1 MESASANRWIIGK
14 LAVAILILANGA
26 CAGYFTW
33 QDRFVNPR
41 RPQEQKLYASLDR
54 LFTYWCQSGGSIFLR
69 FENFTGRDRGYIST
83 IYYRGVFTAFPARVL
98 VGDPSRPL
106 FSVTQIL
113 DANQMPSIQWLRMHD
128 VGVVVTIRLQNGL
141 LLFSL
146 SWPQQAGT
154 QQRSQFLLDQSSG
167 QSLGHS

>member
-1 MESASANRWIIGK
+1 MASASADRWNIGK
-14 LAVAILILANGA
+14 LAVAILILANCA
-26 CAGYFTW
+26 CAEFFTW

-41 RPQEQKLYASLDR
+41 RPQEQKLYANLDR
-54 LFTYWCQSGGSIFLR
+54 LFSYWCQGGDSVFLR
-69 FENFTGRDRGYIST
+69 FENFTGRDKGYIST

-98 VGDPSRPL
+98 VADPSTPL
-106 FSVTQIL
+106 FSLTQIL
-113 DANQMPSIQWLRMHD
+113 DANQVPSGQWLRRHD

-146 SWPQQAGT
+146 SWPRETGT
-154 QQRSQFLLDQSSG
+154 QQRSQFLLDQSGG